1 MDIAAPVRNKIGN
14 FLLKDNAYRRFQY
27 EETIKIKQKK
37 GKVTDED
44 IEKIQQF
51 MNYDPVLLQIQM
63 AEEE

>member
-14 FLLKDNAYRRFQY
+14 FLLKDNDYRRFQY